1 MKINLS
7 GSHELFTPGKGWET
21 ISSSKV
27 FIREGRRLLLAE
39 IRKLEIKILNLGN
52 AIIRISASIK
62 DNSSTVEV
70 EIAYITLPPGPIE
83 SDEYVF
89 LSVSMTIDEF
99 KALLRT
105 ME

>member
-1 MKINLS
+1 MKIDLLEGRKNK
-7 GSHELFTPGKGWET
+7 EF
-21 ISSSKV
+21 
-27 FIREGRRLLLAE
+27 RENGRRLILAE
-39 IRKLEIKILNLGN
+39 ICKLEVNILNLSD

-70 EIAYITLPPGPIE
+70 KIVYITLPPGPIE
-83 SDEYVF
+83 SDERVF